1 MKKLNNKGITT
12 IEILLSFVIIVI
24 ITMSMYGTVSA
35 FNEKRMIEEYKSQ
48 IYTYKNLLTKEIQDD
63 FIKKGLTH
71 VEYSESSAGGS
82 SREYL
87 LKCELKDGSKRELQV
102 IRQQGQS
109 SYHISGDSS
118 VSDYYMIRY
127 GKPGELIDYPL
138 PDLGSYT
145 TESGNVVKDL
155 SINNV
160 LIKVDSSNILSIH
173 IGFYHPELLT
183 RYGIDIVCPVDYVSS
198 GSNESSGLD
207 LY

>member
-12 IEILLSFVIIVI
+12 LEILLSFVIIVI

-48 IYTYKNLLTKEIQDD
+48 IFTYKNLLTKEIQDD
-63 FIKKGLTH
+63 FIKIGLTH
-71 VEYSESSAGGS
+71 VEYTEGS
-82 SREYL
+82 MGDSREYL
-87 LKCELKDGSKRELQV
+87 LKCDLKDGTTRELQV

-109 SYHISGDSS
+109 SYHISGAANT
-118 VSDYYMIRY
+118 SDYYMIRY
-127 GKPGELIDYPL
+127 GKPGEVIDYPL
-138 PDLGSYT
+138 PDIGSYKND
-145 TESGNVVKDL
+145 SGNEIKDL

-160 LIKVDSSNILSIH
+160 LIKVDDANILSVH

-183 RYGIDIVCPVDYVSS
+183 RYGIDIVCPVDYVPS
-198 GSNESSGLD
+198 GADESSGLD

>member
-35 FNEKRMIEEYKSQ
+35 FNEKRMIEEYKTQ

-71 VEYSESSAGGS
+71 VEYSEGTSGS
-82 SREYL
+82 TREYV
-87 LKCELKDGSKRELQV
+87 LKCDLKDGSKRELEI

-127 GKPGELIDYPL
+127 GNPGEMIEGYFKV
-138 PDLGSYT
+138 T
-145 TESGNVVKDL
+145 TD
-155 SINNV
+155 
-160 LIKVDSSNILSIH
+160 
-173 IGFYHPELLT
+173 
-183 RYGIDIVCPVDYVSS
+183 
-198 GSNESSGLD
+198 
-207 LY
+207 

>member
-1 MKKLNNKGITT
+1 MNKLNNKGITT

-35 FNEKRMIEEYKSQ
+35 FNEKRMIEEYKTQ

-63 FIKKGLTH
+63 FIKRGLTH
-71 VEYSESSAGGS
+71 VEYSEGTSGS
-82 SREYL
+82 ERTYI
-87 LKCELKDGSKRELQV
+87 LKCDLKDGSKRELEV

-127 GKPGELIDYPL
+127 GKPGEMIEYPL

-145 TESGNVVKDL
+145 TESGNVIKDL

-160 LIKVDSSNILSIH
+160 YINVDSANILTIH

-183 RYGIDIVCPVDYVSS
+183 RYGIDIVCPVDYVPS